1 MSIVRPPR
9 LIGWREW
16 LSLETFG
23 IDRIKVKVDTGART
37 SALHAFAI
45 ESVGT
50 RGGVEWIRFVVHPA
64 QRSAT
69 PAVPVECPLVGHRW
83 VRSSDGRQTLRP
95 VVRCRMRLGLTVW
108 NGDVTLVRRDLMGFR
123 MLLGRRALKRRFLV
137 DCSRS
142 FLGGLELA
150 EASACREPSGA

>member
-1 MSIVRPPR
+1 MSSRPLR

-16 LSLETFG
+16 LALETFG
-23 IDRIKVKVDTGART
+23 IERIKVKVDTGART
-37 SALHAFAI
+37 SALHAYAI
-45 ESVGT
+45 ESLGL
-50 RGGVEWIRFVVHPA
+50 REGVEWVRFVIHPA
-64 QRSAT
+64 QRSAK
-69 PAVPVECPLVGHRW
+69 PAVPVECPLVGRRW

-95 VVRCRMRLGLTVW
+95 VVRCRMRLGVTVW

-142 FLGGLELA
+142 FLGGLALTET
-150 EASACREPSGA
+150 SVCTEPLGA